1 MEDTKANITIDEQ
14 NRIRIVEVNVFRE
27 SDQLRNDCLEFI
39 KKILNFDES
48 ATGLIECVDAMA
60 KKVDSQK

>member
-1 MEDTKANITIDEQ
+1 MEENKANITIDDQ

-39 KKILNFDES
+39 KSIPLVF
-48 ATGLIECVDAMA
+48 
-60 KKVDSQK
+60 

>member
-1 MEDTKANITIDEQ
+1 MEENKANITIDDQ

-39 KKILNFDES
+39 KSMPIFCKKFNRN
-48 ATGLIECVDAMA
+48 IEL
-60 KKVDSQK
+60 

>member
-1 MEDTKANITIDEQ
+1 MDKKFIKLERNTKKMEENKANITIDDQ

-39 KKILNFDES
+39 KSIPLVF
-48 ATGLIECVDAMA
+48 
-60 KKVDSQK
+60 